1 MPGLLD
7 LQFRIEENYTKWCDF
22 QITLRGMGRVS
33 FPQWGRMGNY
43 WVVGAW
49 GVISTILTFF
59 KAKKQ
64 HSVNI
69 EYQLK
74 SKLAWPMRKKSM
86 KLKWKMVQDQWLQQ
100 RMKFLI
106 GYYLKIVIQWGQWTF
121 GGAVCVGG
129 GLLGGIFASEGD
141 FLPSPK

>member
-1 MPGLLD
+1 MS
-7 LQFRIEENYTKWCDF
+7 
-22 QITLRGMGRVS
+22 RVS
-33 FPQWGRMGNY
+33 FPNRGGWEILLGRISY
-43 WVVGAW
+43 WVVGVW

-74 SKLAWPMRKKSM
+74 SKLAWPMCKKSM

-100 RMKFLI
+100 KMKFLI
-106 GYYLKIVIQWGQWTF
+106 GYYLKIVIQWGQWTLVVS
-121 GGAVCVGG
+121 VCVWD
-129 GLLGGIFASEGD
+129 EGEVCWGEFCLVRGT
-141 FLPSPK
+141 FLHYPRMENPV